1 MNNGCR
7 KPLWCGLVH
16 CFAVNCGVS
25 AGLCGDLYC
34 KLWKRKSVRKRCRHE
49 SCLAWNRVNYR
60 KEKREKGG

>member
-1 MNNGCR
+1 MQKSGN
-7 KPLWCGLVH
+7 KECGQRDMS
-16 CFAVNCGVS
+16 CGIS

-49 SCLAWNRVNYR
+49 SCLAWNHVNYR